1 MDPDRKGAPLKVKC
15 NSSDLFT
22 KNHIKE
28 IGNSINNMQG
38 EIINR
43 AEFKSWDTY
52 LHPLFYHVEDI
63 VAFKLMVLSNQSLST
78 GNVLAKFT
86 SKEDEPFQEIKFLK
100 EKNWSEYLKNNSLS
114 AEYDSQIQLTAKKLR
129 NIQTL
134 LKYVPEEFLQEYEF
148 AIPNHSSV
156 AETELA
162 ATTSAIQAI
171 NLKEKNTPTVTE
183 IEDASTTQIKQAVP
197 LLVQTLKDITEN
209 KIKSVPKAANPKK
222 RNSTKRNKNS
232 KISDFIDDELI
243 SAADENTSSSE
254 EEIITDSLIENDKA
268 DDSEDVDTSA
278 TGKDNPARNTS
289 SYSAEDLDEE
299 DDEIEIKR
307 KSAPSSTITNPRKR
321 KIADISEDIPKHE
334 EIIGYKNKAGPSIWK
349 KTKMDIEYLNSMD
362 HRVLRSSNVGTS

>member
-114 AEYDSQIQLTAKKLR
+114 AEYDSQIQFDSQETAQHS
-129 NIQTL
+129 NI
-134 LKYVPEEFLQEYEF
+134 
-148 AIPNHSSV
+148 
-156 AETELA
+156 
-162 ATTSAIQAI
+162 
-171 NLKEKNTPTVTE
+171 
-183 IEDASTTQIKQAVP
+183 IKIC
-197 LLVQTLKDITEN
+197 T
-209 KIKSVPKAANPKK
+209 
-222 RNSTKRNKNS
+222 
-232 KISDFIDDELI
+232 
-243 SAADENTSSSE
+243 
-254 EEIITDSLIENDKA
+254 
-268 DDSEDVDTSA
+268 
-278 TGKDNPARNTS
+278 
-289 SYSAEDLDEE
+289 
-299 DDEIEIKR
+299 
-307 KSAPSSTITNPRKR
+307 
-321 KIADISEDIPKHE
+321 
-334 EIIGYKNKAGPSIWK
+334 
-349 KTKMDIEYLNSMD
+349 
-362 HRVLRSSNVGTS
+362 